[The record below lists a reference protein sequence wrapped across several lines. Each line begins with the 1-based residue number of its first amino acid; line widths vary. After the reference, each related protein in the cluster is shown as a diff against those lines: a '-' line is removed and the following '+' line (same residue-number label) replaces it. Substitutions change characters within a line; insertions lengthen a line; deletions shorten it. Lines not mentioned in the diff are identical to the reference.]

1 MADRVNITG
10 VVGVDAL
17 TILRTFE
24 GISASPPRPGRTRKG
39 ALAIVSF
46 GDVSVLVRIE
56 TRGYVNAAT
65 AWVITRSASDFPNE
79 RVLVVTAQ
87 SSADGREIL
96 RSHGIGYA
104 CGSGHLSL
112 SAPGLLLQIEEP
124 RRGTRPA
131 PPARFRL
138 SGIAGRVG
146 QILLLEPGQDWTI
159 RTLSAMSGASVGLTH
174 AVVERLETDG
184 ILEANGTGPARV
196 RRLLSRAALLDTWCE
211 EQLDRDV
218 QVVTCFRPAPRPQDL
233 MTALATSF
241 TRTGISYALTRAA
254 AAMTMTSAP
263 MTLRTIEVWV
273 DSSAPFDEVLDAIGA
288 RHTEGNAN
296 LILTRAKGDPA
307 LAFAQERN
315 GLSCVN
321 LVRLYYDL
329 GHDPR
334 RDREQFHLLREAIL
348 RR

>member
-24 GISASPPRPGRTRKG
+24 SISASPPRPGRTRKG
-39 ALAIVSF
+39 ALAMVSF
-46 GDVSVLVRIE
+46 GDLSVLVRIE

-65 AWVITRSASDFPNE
+65 AWVIIRTASDFPTE

-112 SAPGLLLQIEEP
+112 SAPGLLLQIDEP
-124 RRGTRPA
+124 RRGIRPA
-131 PPARFRL
+131 PPARCRL
-138 SGIAGRVG
+138 SGMAGRVA
-146 QILLLEPGQDWTI
+146 QILLQEPGRDWTI
-159 RTLSAMSGASVGLTH
+159 RALSARSGASVGLTH

-184 ILEANGTGPARV
+184 ILDAKGAGPARI

-218 QVVTCFRPAPRPQDL
+218 QVVTCFRPAPRPQEL
-233 MTALATSF
+233 MAALATSF
-241 TRTGISYALTRAA
+241 TRTGVQDSQHERRIS
-254 AAMTMTSAP
+254 
-263 MTLRTIEVWV
+263 EW
-273 DSSAPFDEVLDAIGA
+273 G
-288 RHTEGNAN
+288 G
-296 LILTRAKGDPA
+296 G
-307 LAFAQERN
+307 
-315 GLSCVN
+315 
-321 LVRLYYDL
+321 
-329 GHDPR
+329 
-334 RDREQFHLLREAIL
+334 LLRFSSPSH
-348 RR
+348 